1 MGTAAFVLF
10 AQFLTRPEI
19 TRVEISGSVSSD
31 TA

>member
-19 TRVEISGSVSSD
+19 TRAKVSGPVSSD
-31 TA
+31 MA